1 MSIFKFEDKE
11 VVRKKSVLRNPKV
24 IFGVALL
31 IAIPAIGN
39 TLASSITVGT
49 ANRVEFGQGL
59 TQAVACDSAITVM
72 PKAGFVNH
80 AGVTDATPPP
90 VFNLGSI
97 VVGGI
102 ADACDGKYFTIKV
115 FGDTSSTA
123 LTIASPSPSS
133 SPAATDAVTVLF
145 HSNATAEIKAGSNTN
160 ATISSS
166 SNSSDASTFTVSLA
180 TALAA
185 SSVYKIT
192 VETSDA

>member
-59 TQAVACDSAITVM
+59 TQAVACDSAITVT
-72 PKAGFVNH
+72 PQAAFVNE
-80 AGVTDATPPP
+80 AGGLGASPPP
-90 VFNLGSI
+90 QFNLGSI
-97 VVGGI
+97 TVAGI
-102 ADACDGKYFTIKV
+102 AATCNGKYFTLKV
-115 FGDTSSTA
+115 YDDTSSTP
-123 LTIASPSPSS
+123 LNITVPSPSPSGAVQIS
-133 SPAATDAVTVLF
+133 SVKVQFEKDSTYSVMADP
-145 HSNATAEIKAGSNTN
+145 SNTIASIGSQD
-160 ATISSS
+160 ATSFTVNLQSSI
-166 SNSSDASTFTVSLA
+166 DASTIS
-180 TALAA
+180 
-185 SSVYKIT
+185 KIT